1 MSTMKAI
8 RCPEDLEV
16 ALSRI
21 EELFDAKEGT
31 PEDDEL
37 SALFAL
43 VEAHEAETVSIP
55 LPDPIAAIK
64 FRMDQAGLTRRVLIP
79 ILGSQATVSEVLSR
93 GTRPHHEDGTRPPR
107 QPRNPRGG
115 PVAGYRHP
123 VRQLMQTHGIEVVTS
138 LPRTCLACAAI
149 PMSAAQAASATCRMA
164 CCHPHQDRV

>member
-31 PEDDEL
+31 SEDDEL

-64 FRMDQAGLTRRVLIP
+64 FRMDQAGLTRRDLIP
-79 ILGSQATVSEVLSR
+79 ILGSQATVSEVLSGKR
-93 GTRPHHEDGTRPPR
+93 GLTMKMARALHA
-107 QPRNPRGG
+107 N
-115 PVAGYRHP
+115 
-123 VRQLMQTHGIEVVTS
+123 LGIPAEVLLQDT
-138 LPRTCLACAAI
+138 AI
-149 PMSAAQAASATCRMA
+149 PYANRCRLT
-164 CCHPHQDRV
+164 

>member
-21 EELFDAKEGT
+21 EEIFDAKEGT

-43 VEAHEAETVSIP
+43 VEAYEAETVPIP

-64 FRMDQAGLTRRVLIP
+64 FRMDQAGLTRRDLIP
-79 ILGSQATVSEVLSR
+79 ILGSQAKVSEVLSGKLDLAMKMAR
-93 GTRPHHEDGTRPPR
+93 VLHT
-107 QPRNPRGG
+107 N
-115 PVAGYRHP
+115 
-123 VRQLMQTHGIEVVTS
+123 LGIPAEA
-138 LPRTCLACAAI
+138 LL
-149 PMSAAQAASATCRMA
+149 
-164 CCHPHQDRV
+164 QDTVILYNN